1 MWTKSVG
8 IVLIIIGITM
18 MAYTGFTYITT
29 KKVVDIGS
37 IQVNK
42 EESHPIQW
50 SPYIGAVLFAG
61 GVIIVVAG
69 RKIRI

>member
-1 MWTKSVG
+1 MWTRSAG

-18 MAYTGFTYITT
+18 MAYTGFTYITS
-29 KKVVDIGS
+29 KKMVDIGS

-42 EESHPIQW
+42 EEDHTVQW
-50 SPYIGAVLFAG
+50 PPYVGAVLFAG
-61 GVIIVVAG
+61 GVIILVAG

>member
-18 MAYTGFTYITT
+18 MAYTGFTYMTS

-42 EESHPIQW
+42 EENHTVQW
-50 SPYIGAVLFAG
+50 PPYVGAVLLVG
-61 GVIIVVAG
+61 GIFILVGG

>member
-18 MAYTGFTYITT
+18 MAYTGLTYMTT
-29 KKVVDIGS
+29 KKVVDIGA
-37 IQVNK
+37 IQVNR
-42 EESHPIQW
+42 EVDHPVQW
-50 SPYIGAVLFAG
+50 SPYVGAVLFAG
-61 GVIIVVAG
+61 GVLIVVTG

>member
-1 MWTKSVG
+1 MWTRSAG

-37 IQVNK
+37 LQVNK
-42 EESHPIQW
+42 EEDHTIQW
-50 SPYIGAVLFAG
+50 PPYVGAVLLAG
-61 GVIIVVAG
+61 GVIILVGG
-69 RKIRI
+69 RKSRI

>member
-18 MAYTGFTYITT
+18 MAYTGFTYMTT
-29 KKVVDIGS
+29 KKVVDIGA
-37 IQVNK
+37 IQVSK
-42 EESHPIQW
+42 EVDQPVQW
-50 SPYIGAVLFAG
+50 SPYVGAVLFAG
-61 GVIIVVAG
+61 GVLIVVAG